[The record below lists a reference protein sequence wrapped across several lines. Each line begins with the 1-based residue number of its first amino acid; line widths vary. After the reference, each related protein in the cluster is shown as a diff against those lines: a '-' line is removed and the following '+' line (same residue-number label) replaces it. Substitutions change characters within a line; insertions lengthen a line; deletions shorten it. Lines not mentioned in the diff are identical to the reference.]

1 MGENKASE
9 VRVIPANKLG
19 VGFIPEACLPAG
31 CDEYYLRNQQ
41 SSKPLDAWRHLRS
54 DEIETLVKNGNSCS
68 NWDNVLVCDPFNARL
83 IKNCKFSGL
92 VRIGR
97 LEEVFLEHHD
107 LQVMAGLTNSLII
120 SCDIGDNTAIHDV
133 RYLSHYI
140 VGDLVMLLNIDEMHT
155 TDHAKFGNGIVKQG
169 EPESVRVWMDL
180 MNENGGRAV
189 LPFDGMIP
197 ADAYIWA
204 KYRDDT
210 ALQKKLCEIT
220 QRQFD
225 ARRGFYGTVGN
236 GSVVKNTSII
246 KDVKI
251 GDYAYIKGANK
262 LKNLTINST
271 ADEPTQIGEGVELV
285 NGIIH
290 PACRV
295 FYGCKAVRFVMGA
308 HSALKYGARLIHSY
322 LGENSTVSCCEL
334 LNNLIFPAH
343 EQHHNNSFLTA
354 SVVLGQSN
362 IAAGATIGSNHN
374 SRSPDGEIFAGRG
387 FWPGLC
393 TTLKHFS
400 RFASYALLVKG
411 DYPAELNVTLPFAL
425 IDNDTSTD
433 RLVILPAYW
442 WLYNMFALARNTGKF
457 QARDKRAVREQNIEF
472 DYLAPDTAE
481 EMFAAMAQLETW
493 IGAAK
498 VRADGSDPKKKSADE
513 LATIGRTMLS
523 DPSQAKAIDAMEIL
537 GDGVENAKRPTLI
550 IKARAGWSAYRQML
564 HYYAIKTLLDAIGTS
579 AGSWRDAVRLLDAPR
594 VTTWVNLGGQLA
606 PAERVEALLKDI
618 RDGKLAS
625 WTDIH
630 RAYHEMWASYTTD
643 KQRHAWATLKT
654 LLNVDSVDAISDE
667 LWRKQ
672 LDDVAA
678 TQRFICEQVYI
689 TRKKDY
695 DNPFRQTTF
704 RSAEEM
710 TAVMGTAETN
720 SFVKDIRVQTDEFLA
735 RVEAVKMAKW

>member
-1 MGENKASE
+1 MGENRSGE

-19 VGFIPEACLPAG
+19 IGFVAEEFLPAG

-41 SSKPLDAWRHLRS
+41 SGKGAEAWRHLRS

-68 NWDNVLVCDPFNARL
+68 NWDNVLVGDPFNARL

-107 LQVMAGLTNSLII
+107 LQVMVGLTNSLII
-120 SCDIGDNTAIHDV
+120 SCDIGENASIHDV

-140 VGDLVMLLNIDEMHT
+140 VGDHVVLLNIDEMHT

-169 EPESVRVWMDL
+169 EPESVRVWMDV

-197 ADAYIWA
+197 ADAYLWA
-204 KYRDDT
+204 KYRDDG
-210 ALQKKLCEIT
+210 ALQKSLCEIT

-225 ARRGFYGTVGN
+225 ARRGFYGTVGDA
-236 GSVVKNTSII
+236 SVVKNTSIV

-251 GDYAYIKGANK
+251 GACAYIKGANK

-271 ADEPTQIGEGVELV
+271 AEEPTQIGEGVEMV
-285 NGIIH
+285 NGIVH
-290 PACRV
+290 AGCRV
-295 FYGCKAVRFVMGA
+295 FYGCKAVRFVMGS

-362 IAAGATIGSNHN
+362 IAAGATVGSNHN
-374 SRSPDGEIFAGRG
+374 SRSPDGEIQAGRG

-411 DYPAELNVTLPFAL
+411 DYPAELNVTVPFAL
-425 IDNDTSTD
+425 IDNDTAGD
-433 RLVILPAYW
+433 RLLILPAYW
-442 WLYNMFALARNTGKF
+442 WLYNMYALARNTGKF
-457 QARDKRAVREQNIEF
+457 QARDKRLVRQQHIEF

-481 EMFAAMAQLETW
+481 EMFAARAQIERWVGL
-493 IGAAK
+493 AK
-498 VRADGSDPKKKSADE
+498 VRAEGGDVAKASAE
-513 LATIGRTMLS
+513 ALASLGRAMLS
-523 DPSQAKAIDAMEIL
+523 DASQANAMDALEIVA
-537 GDGVENAKRPTLI
+537 DGVENSRRKVVV
-550 IKARAGWSAYRQML
+550 IKARAGWQAYRQML
-564 HYYAIKTLLDAIGTS
+564 HYYAMKTLIEAISAS
-579 AGSWRDAVRLLDAPR
+579 AGDWRSVCRGLEGERERA
-594 VTTWVNLGGQLA
+594 WVNLGGQLA
-606 PAERVEALLKDI
+606 PAERVEAVLKGI
-618 RDGKLAS
+618 REGKLGS
-625 WTDIH
+625 WHEIH
-630 RAYHEMWASYTTD
+630 AAYDAMWAAYGED
-643 KQRHAWATLKT
+643 KRRHAWATLKT
-654 LLNVDSVDAISDE
+654 LLEVASVDAVSDA

-672 LDDVAA
+672 LDEVVA
-678 TQRFICEQVYI
+678 TQKFVCEQVYL

-695 DNPFRQTTF
+695 ENPFRQTTF
-704 RSAEEM
+704 RNADEM

-720 SFVKDIRVQTDEFLA
+720 SFVCDMREQTEQFVACVDGL
-735 RVEAVKMAKW
+735 RNR